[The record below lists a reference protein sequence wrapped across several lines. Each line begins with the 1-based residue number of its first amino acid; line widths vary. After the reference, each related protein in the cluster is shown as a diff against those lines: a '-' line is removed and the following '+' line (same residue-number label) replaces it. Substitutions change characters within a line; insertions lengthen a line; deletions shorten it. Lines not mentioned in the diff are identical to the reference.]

1 MRRPLLT
8 SAVAVLLLIA
18 LPAAAAEDPGRA
30 HVRAAAEA
38 MGGEARLRALTGLR
52 IRGVGHWNLLEQS
65 ERPTPPFLVMY
76 EQFDEVSDLRRGRL
90 RQKSEARGVVMDD
103 WRSVTMLLADGV
115 AAAEFDGKWRPL
127 GAAQLQDLQERMALA
142 PEHVLLAALDA
153 KDLRA
158 QADTV
163 LQEVPHHVVA
173 FHLDRASV
181 RLFLN
186 ARTGLPTAVETVGA
200 HPEDPFWSV
209 WGDVRTVLSFQA
221 WSLES
226 GGLRYP
232 RHWEWARNG
241 QPHHSVTV
249 TAVTVDPP
257 LTDADFAVAEDV
269 KQGFEARRAR
279 KLDDT
284 PALRPDAPPVELAPG
299 VVQLPGAWNVALVA
313 QEDGVVV
320 VEGPLASGYSARVL
334 EEAAKRFPGLKVKAV
349 VSTSDAWPHVGGLR
363 EYVARGIPVYVLD
376 LNRALVERLV
386 ASPRTLLPDALAR
399 KPRAAKLQ
407 VVDGRR
413 VLGNGKNRL
422 ELVPVRTET
431 GERMV
436 FAWLP
441 EHRLLYTSDLV
452 QPQPDGAFFNVQQ
465 VDETVEVA
473 TREKLPVARVFGMHL
488 KPTDWSALTTAVEK
502 ARAR

>member
-1 MRRPLLT
+1 MRRPLLL
-8 SAVAVLLLIA
+8 SAVAVLLLT
-18 LPAAAAEDPGRA
+18 LPASAAEDAGRA

-52 IRGVGHWNLLEQS
+52 VRGVGHWNLLEQS
-65 ERPTPPFLVMY
+65 ERPTPPFLVIY
-76 EQFDEVSDLRRGRL
+76 EQFDELRDLRRSRL
-90 RQKSEARGVVMDD
+90 RQKSEGRGMVMDA
-103 WRSVTMLLADGV
+103 WKGVTMLLADGV
-115 AAAEFDGKWRPL
+115 AAAEFDGKWRPM
-127 GAAQLQDLQERMALA
+127 GAAQLQDMQERLAFA

-186 ARTGLPTAVETVGA
+186 ARTGLPTAVETVDA

-221 WSLES
+221 WALEP

-257 LTDADFAVAEDV
+257 LADADFTVTDDV

-284 PALRPDAPPVELAPG
+284 PVLRPDAPPVELAPG

-313 QEDGVVV
+313 QDDGLVV

-334 EEAAKRFPGLKVKAV
+334 DEAAKRFPGLKVKAV

-407 VVDGRR
+407 VVEGRR
-413 VLGNGKNRL
+413 VVGSGKNRL

-431 GERMV
+431 GERML

-441 EHRLLYTSDLV
+441 EHGLLYTSDLV
-452 QPQPDGAFFNVQQ
+452 QPQPDGTFFNVQQ
-465 VDETVEVA
+465 VDETVQVA
-473 TREKLPVARVFGMHL
+473 AREKLPVARVFGMHL
-488 KPTDWSALTTAVEK
+488 KPTDWSTLTTAVQK
-502 ARAR
+502 ARAP

>member
-1 MRRPLLT
+1 MRSPLLL
-8 SAVAVLLLIA
+8 SAVTALLLT
-18 LPAAAAEDPGRA
+18 LPASAAEDPGRA
-30 HVRAAAEA
+30 HVRTAAEA
-38 MGGEARLRALTGLR
+38 MGGEARLRALKGLR
-52 IRGVGHWNLLEQS
+52 LRGVGHWNLLEQS

-76 EQFDEVSDLRRGRL
+76 EQFEEVRDLRRGRL
-90 RQKSEARGVVMDD
+90 SQKSESRGMVMDE
-103 WRSVTMLLADGV
+103 WKGVTMLLADGV
-115 AAAEFDGKWRPL
+115 AAADFQGKWRPL
-127 GAAQLQDLQERMALA
+127 GAAQLQDMQERLAFA

-163 LQEVPHHVVA
+163 LQEVPHHVVT
-173 FHLDRASV
+173 FHQDRASV

-221 WSLES
+221 WTLEP

-241 QPHHSVTV
+241 QAHHSVTV

-257 LTDADFAVAEDV
+257 LADADFAVADDV
-269 KQGFEARRAR
+269 KQGFEARRAK
-279 KLDDT
+279 KLDEA
-284 PALRPDAPPVELAPG
+284 PVVRPEAPPVEVAPG

-313 QEDGVVV
+313 QDDGVVV
-320 VEGPLASGYSARVL
+320 VEGPLASGYSARVMD
-334 EEAAKRFPGLKVKAV
+334 EAAKRFPGMKVKAV
-349 VSTSDAWPHVGGLR
+349 VSTSDAWPHIGGLR

-386 ASPRTLLPDALAR
+386 AAPRTLVPDALAR

-407 VVDGRR
+407 VVNGRR
-413 VLGNGKNRL
+413 VLGTGKNRL

-431 GERMV
+431 GERML

-452 QPQPDGAFFNVQQ
+452 QPQPDGTFFNVQQ

-473 TREKLPVARVFGMHL
+473 AREKLPVSQVFGMHL
-488 KPTDWSALTTAVEK
+488 KPTDWSALTTAVDK
-502 ARAR
+502 VRKP

>member
-1 MRRPLLT
+1 MRSPLLL
-8 SAVAVLLLIA
+8 SAVTALLLT
-18 LPAAAAEDPGRA
+18 LPASAAEDPGRT
-30 HVRAAAEA
+30 HVLAAAEA
-38 MGGEARLRALTGLR
+38 MGGEARLRALKGLR
-52 IRGVGHWNLLEQS
+52 LRGVGHWNLLEQS

-76 EQFDEVSDLRRGRL
+76 EQFEEVRDLRRGRL
-90 RQKSEARGVVMDD
+90 SQKSESRGMVMDE
-103 WRSVTMLLADGV
+103 WKGVTMLLADGV
-115 AAAEFDGKWRPL
+115 AAADFQGKWRPL
-127 GAAQLQDLQERMALA
+127 GAAQLQDMQERLAFA

-173 FHLDRASV
+173 FHQDRASV

-186 ARTGLPTAVETVGA
+186 ARTGLPTAVETVDA

-221 WSLES
+221 WTLEP

-257 LTDADFAVAEDV
+257 LADADFAVADDV

-279 KLDDT
+279 KLDEA
-284 PALRPDAPPVELAPG
+284 PVVRPEAPPVEVAPG

-313 QEDGVVV
+313 QDDGVVV
-320 VEGPLASGYSARVL
+320 VEGPLASGYSVRVMD
-334 EEAAKRFPGLKVKAV
+334 EAAKRFPGLKVKAV
-349 VSTSDAWPHVGGLR
+349 VSTSDAWPHIGGLR

-376 LNRALVERLV
+376 LNRTLVERLV
-386 ASPRTLLPDALAR
+386 AAPRTLVPDALAR

-407 VVDGRR
+407 VVNGQR
-413 VLGNGKNRL
+413 VLGTGKNRL

-431 GERMV
+431 GERML

-452 QPQPDGAFFNVQQ
+452 QPQPDGTFFNVQQ

-473 TREKLPVARVFGMHL
+473 AREKLPVSQVFGMHL
-488 KPTDWSALTTAVEK
+488 KPTDWSALTTAVDK
-502 ARAR
+502 VRKP